1 MRFSR
6 AALLARLAG
15 DDSPGLVLL
24 EAPSGF
30 GKSWLARRLAPSGA
44 LRARGELPPRDE
56 IERGDVPGVVID
68 DAHLLKSAD
77 LDDLIEL
84 IEDSSD
90 GLRLIVA
97 GRFLP
102 DALHEAA
109 HLVDGVILDAAAM
122 SITIDEVLAEAPE
135 IDADSA
141 DRIVTAA
148 EGSVRIVAILLDQ
161 LRNDPTADAVLTAH
175 QLVRTAATSA
185 LQQLSPSDGELVSLL
200 ARTHGFDR
208 FLLDKLGGAGF
219 LERVVDAGVP
229 MRRQAAGGIA
239 LGNEESYRTPVVDT
253 VAAGRL
259 ATELLA
265 RGQAIDAAGVLL
277 DAGAHDRAARMLA
290 ELPESIIDTT
300 EPRRLMALLARL
312 GTAVE
317 DDAALLLLR
326 GAGAKRIG
334 RLDQASTDIAR
345 AMRLVERSDSPL
357 QRRVAV
363 WHADQLWAQGRL
375 EEAERAASDAL
386 VNLGPGED
394 LTLAAAHHVLA
405 SIASSSDGRDDLQRA
420 ANEYR
425 IAISAWEGAG
435 ERARAR
441 HARTN
446 LAAGALVPLGRF
458 EEALAQLSQV
468 LAMPDVSDAERL
480 WAVYYEGLA
489 LYHANRL
496 DSAEARFRRVGDV
509 GRLQDDSQ
517 LVASAAWA
525 NALVAARRD
534 DLNATLRQISV
545 AENTALGESD
555 DVLGVPFLCD
565 VSVVIGGLGELD
577 IAKRYL
583 DAATERSGVFPD
595 QIAFARFAYDAR
607 CGRSVDVEAQL
618 RRTPPMEYWR
628 VELLGAVSAVHRGDR
643 SGADRHVVAAQRELV
658 ALGLSDFAA
667 LGERRAG
674 ELVASFLR
682 ADPNPPAAVDEPA
695 PAQPTSISRSAPAAR
710 PSSGR
715 RLVVIGGTMTVHDG
729 DEQAPVP
736 PGNPQRLVGA
746 VVAFGGSATFD
757 QLSDAIWG
765 DDDVESSR
773 ARLRNVL
780 LRLRR
785 GAGDV
790 VVRSGSG
797 VRLAP
802 DLTCDIHEFE
812 RLASDALAAARSDP
826 DLAGHLAETA
836 VGMIDGV
843 VFADFEYEEWA
854 MSARRR
860 VDQKLIGLFDLLS
873 IQAEDAGNL
882 PLAQAYAERA
892 VRIDR
897 YADSRYVRLAELL
910 TMQGRNAAAVAVLED
925 ASEVARELG
934 GAQPA
939 ELVKRRDALVRRAAS
954 S

>member
-1 MRFSR
+1 MRFPRS
-6 AALLARLAG
+6 ALLARLAG
-15 DDSPGLVLL
+15 DESPGLVLL

-30 GKSWLARRLAPSGA
+30 GKSWLARRVAPSGA
-44 LRARGELPPRDE
+44 LRARGELPPLHE
-56 IERGDVPGVVID
+56 IEGGDVPGVVID
-68 DAHLLKSAD
+68 DAHLLSARD
-77 LDDLIEL
+77 LDDLVEL
-84 IEDSSD
+84 IEDSTD

-109 HLVDGVILDAAAM
+109 HLVDGVVIDAAAM
-122 SITIDEVLAEAPE
+122 SVTVDELMAEAPE
-135 IDADSA
+135 VETDAA
-141 DRIVTAA
+141 ERIVTAA
-148 EGSVRIVAILLDQ
+148 EGSVRIVAVLLDQ
-161 LRNDPTADAVLTAH
+161 LRTDPTADAVLTAH
-175 QLVRTAATSA
+175 QLVRAGATSA
-185 LQQLSPSDGELVSLL
+185 LQQLTPSDGELVSLL

-208 FLLDKLGGAGF
+208 FLLDKLGGPGF

-229 MRRQAAGGIA
+229 MRRQAAGGIT
-239 LGNEESYRTPVVDT
+239 LGNEESFRTPVVD
-253 VAAGRL
+253 AAASGRL

-265 RGQAIDAAGVLL
+265 RGRAIDAAGVLL

-290 ELPESIIDTT
+290 DLPESIIDTT
-300 EPRRLMALLARL
+300 EPRKLMALLARL

-317 DDAALLLLR
+317 EDAALLLLR
-326 GAGAKRIG
+326 GAGSKRIG
-334 RLDQASTDIAR
+334 RLDQASSDIAR

-363 WHADQLWAQGRL
+363 WQADQLWGQGRL
-375 EEAERAASDAL
+375 PEAERVASEAL
-386 VNLGPGED
+386 VNLGPGEE

-425 IAISAWEGAG
+425 IAISAWEGVG

-441 HARTN
+441 RARLN
-446 LAAGALVPLGRF
+446 LAVGALVPLGRF
-458 EEALAQLSQV
+458 EEALTQLGQV
-468 LAMPDVSDAERL
+468 LAVPDVSDAERL
-480 WAVYYEGLA
+480 WAVYYEGVA

-496 DSAEARFRRVGDV
+496 DSAESRLRRVGDV

-517 LVASAAWA
+517 LVASAAWVS
-525 NALVAARRD
+525 ALVAARRD
-534 DLNATLRQISV
+534 DLNTTLRQIAV
-545 AENTALGESD
+545 AENTALGETD
-555 DVLGVPFLCD
+555 DVLGVPFQCD

-583 DAATERSGVFPD
+583 DAASERSGVFPD
-595 QIAFARFAYDAR
+595 QIAFARYAFDAR
-607 CGRSVDVEAQL
+607 SGRPVDVEAQL
-618 RRTPPMEYWR
+618 RRSPPMEYWR
-628 VELLGAVSAVHRGDR
+628 VELLGAVSAAHRGDR
-643 SGADRHVVAAQRELV
+643 SGAERHMVAAQRELV
-658 ALGLSDFAA
+658 ALGLSDVAA

-674 ELVASFLR
+674 ELVTSFLR
-682 ADPNPPAAVDEPA
+682 TDTAGPPVPSNQRTTEPA
-695 PAQPTSISRSAPAAR
+695 PARPAPI
-710 PSSGR
+710 GR
-715 RLVVIGGTMTVHDG
+715 RLEVIGGPMMVRDG
-729 DEQAPVP
+729 DEQALVP

-746 VVAFGGSATFD
+746 VVAHGGSATFD
-757 QLSDAIWG
+757 QLSEAIWAG
-765 DDDVESSR
+765 DDLEASR

-785 GAGDV
+785 GAGNV

-802 DLTCDIHEFE
+802 DVTCDMHEFE
-812 RLASDALAAARSDP
+812 SQASDALAAARSDP
-826 DLAGHLAETA
+826 DLAGHLAESA
-836 VGMIDGV
+836 VALIDGV
-843 VFADFEYEEWA
+843 VFSDFEYEEWA

-873 IQAEDAGNL
+873 IQAEDAGDL

-925 ASEVARELG
+925 ATEVARELG

-939 ELVKRRDALVRRAAS
+939 ALVQRRDELVRRAAS

>member
-1 MRFSR
+1 MRFPRS
-6 AALLARLAG
+6 ALLARLTG
-15 DDSPGLVLL
+15 DDPPGLVLL
-24 EAPSGF
+24 EAPAGF
-30 GKSWLARRLAPSGA
+30 GKSWLARRIVPSGA
-44 LRARGELPPRDE
+44 LRVRGELPTPEAMRE
-56 IERGDVPGVVID
+56 ASASAVLID
-68 DAHLLKSAD
+68 DAHQLGALDIELLV
-77 LDDLIEL
+77 EL
-84 IEDSSD
+84 IEDAD
-90 GLRLIVA
+90 DLRIVVA
-97 GRFLP
+97 GRYLD

-109 HLVDGVILDAAAM
+109 HLVDGVVVDAAGL
-122 SITIDEVLAEAPE
+122 SISPAEVTAEAPG
-135 IDADSA
+135 IGADPA
-141 DRIVTAA
+141 ERIVTAA
-148 EGSVRIVAILLDQ
+148 DGSVRIIAVLLDQ
-161 LRNDPTADAVLTAH
+161 LRVDPGVDAVLTAH
-175 QLVRTAATSA
+175 RLVRTAATAA

-200 ARTHGFDR
+200 ARIGGFDR
-208 FLLDKLGGAGF
+208 YLLDKLGGAGF
-219 LERVVDAGVP
+219 LERVVSAGVP
-229 MRRQAAGGIA
+229 LRRQPAGGIV
-239 LGNEESYRTPVVDT
+239 LGNDESYRTPVVDT
-253 VAAGRL
+253 VAADRL

-265 RGQAIDAAGVLL
+265 RGRAIDAASILL

-326 GAGAKRIG
+326 GAGAKRVG
-334 RLDQASTDIAR
+334 RLDQAAADIAR
-345 AMRLVERSDSPL
+345 AMRLVGRADSPL

-363 WHADQLWAQGRL
+363 WHADQLWSQGRL
-375 EEAERAASDAL
+375 AEAERLASDAL
-386 VNLGPGED
+386 VNLGPGEE
-394 LTLAAAHHVLA
+394 LTLAAGHHVLA

-420 ANEYR
+420 ANEYL
-425 IAISAWEGAG
+425 IAISAWEGVG

-441 HARTN
+441 RARLN
-446 LAAGALVPLGRF
+446 LAVGALVPLGRF
-458 EEALAQLSQV
+458 DEALTQLSHV
-468 LAMPDVSDAERL
+468 LSVPDVSDAERL
-480 WAVYYEGLA
+480 WAVYYEGVV

-496 DSAEARFRRVGDV
+496 DSAEARLRRVGDV

-517 LVASAAWA
+517 LVASAAWVS
-525 NALVAARRD
+525 ALIAARRD
-534 DLNATLRQISV
+534 DLNTMLRQVSV
-545 AENTALGESD
+545 AENTALGDTD

-565 VSVVIGGLGELD
+565 VSVAIGGLGEID

-595 QIAFARFAYDAR
+595 QVAFARYVYEAR
-607 CGRSVDVEAQL
+607 TGRPVDVEAQL

-628 VELLGAVSAVHRGDR
+628 VELLGAVSAAQRGDR
-643 SGADRHVVAAQRELV
+643 AAAERHLLSAQRELV
-658 ALGLSDFAA
+658 ALGLADFAA
-667 LGERRAG
+667 LGERRAS
-674 ELVASFLR
+674 ELVAAFLR
-682 ADPNPPAAVDEPA
+682 ADGAPAAQEAPA
-695 PAQPTSISRSAPAAR
+695 PAAIAAPAPAKGT
-710 PSSGR
+710 PASGR
-715 RLVVIGGTMTVHDG
+715 RLLVIGGPITVRTG
-729 DEQAPVP
+729 DVDAIVP

-746 VVAFGGSATFD
+746 VVAHGGSATFD
-757 QLSDAIWG
+757 QLSDAIWAG
-765 DDDVESSR
+765 DDPETSR

-802 DLTCDIHEFE
+802 DVSCDMHEFE
-812 RLASDALAAARSDP
+812 ALASDALAAARSDP
-826 DLAGHLAETA
+826 DLAGYLAESA
-836 VGMIDGV
+836 VGLIDGV

-860 VDQKLIGLFDLLS
+860 VDQKLIGLYDLLS

-925 ASEVARELG
+925 ATEVARELG
-934 GAQPA
+934 GAQPTA
-939 ELVKRRDALVRRAAS
+939 LLQRRDELVRRAAS

>member
-1 MRFSR
+1 MRFPR
-6 AALLARLAG
+6 TALLARLAG
-15 DDSPGLVLL
+15 DESPGLVLL
-24 EAPSGF
+24 EAPPGF
-30 GKSWLARRLAPSGA
+30 GKSWLARRLAPEGA
-44 LRARGELPPRDE
+44 LRARGELPPLVDVR
-56 IERGDVPGVVID
+56 RGDVPGVLLD
-68 DAHLLKSAD
+68 DAHLLDARSAD
-77 LDDLIEL
+77 DLAEL
-84 IEDSSD
+84 IEDSTD
-90 GLRLIVA
+90 ALRLVVA

-102 DALHEAA
+102 DVLHEAA
-109 HLVDGVILDAAAM
+109 QLVDGTVLDAAAM
-122 SITIDEVLAEAPE
+122 SISVDEVLAEAPGL
-135 IDADSA
+135 SA
-141 DRIVTAA
+141 DAAERIVAAA
-148 EGSVRIVAILLDQ
+148 EGSVRIVAVLLDQ
-161 LRNDPTADAVLTAH
+161 LRSDPSADVVLTAH
-175 QLVRTAATSA
+175 QLVRAAATTA
-185 LQQLSPSDGELVSLL
+185 LQRLDPTDGELVSLL
-200 ARTHGFDR
+200 ARTNGFDR

-219 LERVVDAGVP
+219 LERVVAAGVP
-229 MRRQAAGGIA
+229 MRHQAAGGVA
-239 LGNEESYRTPVVDT
+239 LANEESFRTPVVDGA
-253 VAAGRL
+253 AAGRL
-259 ATELLA
+259 ATELLG
-265 RGQAIDAAGVLL
+265 RGRAIEAAGVLL
-277 DAGAHDRAARMLA
+277 DAGAHERAARMLA

-300 EPRRLMALLARL
+300 EPRQLMALLARL

-317 DDAALLLLR
+317 EDAALLLLR
-326 GAGAKRIG
+326 GAGSKRVG
-334 RLDQASTDIAR
+334 RLDQASADIAR

-375 EEAERAASDAL
+375 PEAERVASDAL
-386 VNLGPGED
+386 TNLGPGED

-405 SIASSSDGRDDLQRA
+405 SIASSSDSRDDLQRA
-420 ANEYR
+420 TNEYR
-425 IAISAWEGAG
+425 IAIAAWEGVG

-441 HARTN
+441 RARIN

-458 EEALAQLSQV
+458 EEALAQLGHV
-468 LAMPDVSDAERL
+468 LATPDVSDSERL
-480 WAVYYEGLA
+480 WAVYYEGIA

-496 DSAEARFRRVGDV
+496 DSAESRFRRVGDI

-534 DLNATLRQISV
+534 DVNTTLRQVAV
-545 AENTALGESD
+545 AENTALGETD

-565 VSVVIGGLGELD
+565 VSVAIGGLGELD
-577 IAKRYL
+577 IARRYL

-595 QIAFARFAYDAR
+595 QIAFARFAFDAR
-607 CGRSVDVEAQL
+607 SGRPVNVESQL
-618 RRTPPMEYWR
+618 RRTPPMDYWR
-628 VELLGAVSAVHRGDR
+628 VELLGAVSAAHRGDR
-643 SGADRHVVAAQRELV
+643 SGADRHLVAAERELV
-658 ALGLSDFAA
+658 ALGLNDFAA

-674 ELVASFLR
+674 ELVATFLR
-682 ADPNPPAAVDEPA
+682 ADSGRQPDPATASGPA
-695 PAQPTSISRSAPAAR
+695 TPGAGSAQPSARA
-710 PSSGR
+710 GR
-715 RLVVIGGTMTVHDG
+715 RLVVIGGTITLH
-729 DEQAPVP
+729 EHHQSTPIP

-746 VVAFGGSATFD
+746 VVAFGGSASFD
-757 QLSDAIWG
+757 QLSEAIWG

-797 VRLAP
+797 VRLAA
-802 DLTCDIHEFE
+802 DLTCDVHEFE
-812 RLASDALAAARSDP
+812 QLAGDALAAARSDP

-854 MSARRR
+854 TTARRR
-860 VDQKLIGLFDLLS
+860 VDHKLIGLFDLLS
-873 IQAEDAGNL
+873 IQAEDAGDL

-910 TMQGRNAAAVAVLED
+910 TLQGRNAAAVAVLED
-925 ASEVARELG
+925 ATEVARELG
-934 GAQPA
+934 AAQPTA
-939 ELVKRRDALVRRAAS
+939 LMQRRDELVRRAAS

>member
-1 MRFSR
+1 MRFPRS
-6 AALLARLAG
+6 ALLAGLAG
-15 DDSPGLVLL
+15 DESPGLVLL

-30 GKSWLARRLAPSGA
+30 GKSWLARRVAPDGA
-44 LRARGELPPRDE
+44 LRSRGELPPLGDVR
-56 IERGDVPGVVID
+56 RGDVSGVVID
-68 DAHLLKSAD
+68 DAHLLDSRD
-77 LDDLIEL
+77 IDEVVEL
-84 IEDSSD
+84 IEDSTD
-90 GLRLIVA
+90 DLRLVVA

-109 HLVDGVILDAAAM
+109 HLVDGVVVDAAAM
-122 SITIDEVLAEAPE
+122 SISVDEIRAEDPTMPL
-135 IDADSA
+135 DAVE
-141 DRIVTAA
+141 RIVNAA
-148 EGSVRIVAILLDQ
+148 EGSVRIIAVLLDQ
-161 LRNDPTADAVLTAH
+161 LRSDPSADAVLTAH
-175 QLVRTAATSA
+175 RLVRAAATSA
-185 LQQLSPSDGELVSLL
+185 LQQLTPADGELVSLL

-219 LERVVDAGVP
+219 LERVVNAGVP

-239 LGNEESYRTPVVDT
+239 LGNEQSYRTPVVDV
-253 VAAGRL
+253 VASGRL

-265 RGQAIDAAGVLL
+265 RGRPIDAAGVLL

-326 GAGAKRIG
+326 GAGSKRVG
-334 RLDQASTDIAR
+334 RLDQASADITR
-345 AMRLVERSDSPL
+345 AMRLVERSESPL

-363 WHADQLWAQGRL
+363 WQADQLWGQGRL
-375 EEAERAASDAL
+375 RDAERLASDAL
-386 VNLGPGED
+386 VDLGPGEE

-425 IAISAWEGAG
+425 IAISAWEGVG

-441 HARTN
+441 RARLN
-446 LAAGALVPLGRF
+446 LAVGALVPLGRF
-458 EEALAQLSQV
+458 EEALTQLGQV
-468 LAMPDVSDAERL
+468 LSTPDVSDSERL
-480 WAVYYEGLA
+480 WAVYYEGMA

-496 DSAEARFRRVGDV
+496 DSAESRFRRVGDV

-517 LVASAAWA
+517 LVASSAWA

-534 DLNATLRQISV
+534 DLNSALRQIAV
-545 AENTALGESD
+545 AENTALGETD
-555 DVLGVPFLCD
+555 DVLGVPFQCD

-583 DAATERSGVFPD
+583 DAANERSGVFPD
-595 QIAFARFAYDAR
+595 LVALARFAYDAR
-607 CGRSVDVEAQL
+607 SGRPVDVEAQL
-618 RRTPPMEYWR
+618 RRSPPMEYWR
-628 VELLGAVSAVHRGDR
+628 VELLGAVSAAHRGDR
-643 SGADRHVVAAQRELV
+643 TGADRHLLAAQRELV
-658 ALGLSDFAA
+658 ALGLSDFGS
-667 LGERRAG
+667 LGERRACD
-674 ELVASFLR
+674 LVTSFLR
-682 ADPNPPAAVDEPA
+682 TDTAAPPATALRVEQVAQRPA
-695 PAQPTSISRSAPAAR
+695 T
-710 PSSGR
+710 SGR
-715 RLVVIGGTMTVHDG
+715 RLEVIGGPITVRNG
-729 DEQAPVP
+729 DELSVVP

-746 VVAFGGSATFD
+746 IVAHGGSATFD
-757 QLSDAIWG
+757 QLSEAIWAG
-765 DDDVESSR
+765 DDLEASR

-802 DLTCDIHEFE
+802 DISCDVHEFE
-812 RLASDALAAARSDP
+812 SLASDALASARSDP
-826 DLAGHLAETA
+826 DLAGHLAESA
-836 VGMIDGV
+836 VALIDGV
-843 VFADFEYEEWA
+843 VFSDFEYEEWA

-873 IQAEDAGNL
+873 IQAEDAGDL

-925 ASEVARELG
+925 ATEVARELG
-934 GAQPA
+934 GAHPA
-939 ELVKRRDALVRRAAS
+939 ALVQRRDELVRRAAS